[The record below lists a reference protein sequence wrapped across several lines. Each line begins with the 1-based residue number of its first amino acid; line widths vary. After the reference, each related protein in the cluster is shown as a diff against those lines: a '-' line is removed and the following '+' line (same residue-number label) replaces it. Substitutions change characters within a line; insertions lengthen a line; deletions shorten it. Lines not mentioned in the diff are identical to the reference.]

1 MSITHSLSNAL
12 SGMTA
17 ASRLAEVVSSNVSNA
32 LTDGYARRTLDLS
45 SASIGGRGAGVQIS
59 GVTRHVDTG
68 LLSSRRLTDASLGAA
83 SFLANTISDVEGIIG
98 SAGEEGSLSARI
110 VAVEAALV
118 EAAANP
124 SSEVSLT
131 ALSQRFDELAGGLNA
146 ASDSIQAKRVEADTF
161 IADQVDALNTALGQV
176 EALNKDIVASRSS
189 GVDASGLMDTRQQ
202 VIDSIAEIVPIK
214 QFQRDNGQVALMT
227 TSGETLIDGAAKIF
241 GFSPNATIT
250 PDMTLA
256 SGGLGGIMIDGV
268 AISSDGI
275 GRMSGGSLAAAF
287 QARDGDLVDAQ
298 SSLDTMAADLI
309 SRFQDP
315 GVDPTLGVSD
325 AGLLTD
331 GGAAYDGSSLTGL
344 ASRIALNSSADP
356 TQGGV
361 VTNIRDGL
369 NATVAG
375 PSGDSSLLQSLS
387 SALSDPRAIG
397 SDSTMLSAAGRAAN
411 IEARVGSQRLTYEA
425 DLSFET
431 SRWTSL
437 TEAEA
442 ADGVDT
448 DYELQMLLRVEQAY
462 AANARVVQTV
472 DTLMQRLM
480 EI

>member
-45 SASIGGRGAGVQIS
+45 SASVGGRGAGVQIS
-59 GVTRHVDTG
+59 GVTRHVDLG
-68 LLSSRRLTDASLGAA
+68 LLSSRRLSDASMGAA

-118 EAAANP
+118 EAAADP
-124 SSEVSLT
+124 SSDVSLT
-131 ALSQRFDELAGGLNA
+131 ALGQRFTELASSLNT

-176 EALNKDIVASRSS
+176 EDLNKDIVAARSS
-189 GVDASGLMDTRQQ
+189 GVDVSGLMDTRQQ
-202 VIDSIAEIVPIK
+202 IIDSIAEIVPIK

-227 TSGETLIDGAAKIF
+227 TSGETLLDGTAKVF

-256 SGGLGGIMIDGV
+256 SGGLGGITIDGV

-287 QARDGDLVDAQ
+287 QVRDVDLVDAQ
-298 SSLDTMAADLI
+298 SNLDIMAADLI
-309 SRFQDP
+309 TRFQDP
-315 GVDPTLGVSD
+315 GLDSTLSPGD

-331 GGAAYDGSSLTGL
+331 AGAAYDGTSVTGL
-344 ASRIALNSSADP
+344 ASRISLNASVDP
-356 TQGGV
+356 AQGGV
-361 VTNIRDGL
+361 VTNIRDGV

-375 PSGDSSLLQSLS
+375 SSGDSSLLQ
-387 SALSDPRAIG
+387 ALSAVLSEPRAVG
-397 SDSTMLSAAGRAAN
+397 LDPTMLSAAGRAAN
-411 IEARVGSQRLTYEA
+411 IEAGIGSQRLTYEA